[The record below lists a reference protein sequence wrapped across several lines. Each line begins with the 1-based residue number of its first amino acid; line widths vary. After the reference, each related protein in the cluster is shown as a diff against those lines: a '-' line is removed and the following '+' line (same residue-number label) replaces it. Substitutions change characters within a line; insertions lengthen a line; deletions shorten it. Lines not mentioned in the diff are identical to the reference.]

1 MKWPVCRV
9 MAAFVTSLHSEKW
22 SREFEELLINISPGD
37 LTLTKITGFQSGKS
51 FGWGDVNLGKGW
63 RPGT

>member
-1 MKWPVCRV
+1 MLPEAKEE
-9 MAAFVTSLHSEKW
+9 L
-22 SREFEELLINISPGD
+22 REFEDLLINVSPGD